1 MKYITGMM
9 LALLISTAS
18 CGKNE
23 KAPPAKTA
31 PTNLIL
37 NMVVNTDNSG
47 AVAFTAVADNA
58 VSYDYDFGNG
68 TYKTVAN
75 GIANYTYSAN
85 GTYTVKVTAKSAD
98 GLTLS
103 KSADVTVTI
112 APGLVWSDEFNT
124 DGAPDPAKWGYDIGT
139 GNDGWGNAES
149 QYYTD
154 RSKNVS
160 IANGILKIT
169 AVKENYSGSAYTSA
183 RMLTR
188 DKFAFTYGKVE
199 VSAKLPAGGGTWPA
213 IWMLGSNIATAG
225 WPACGEIDIMEHKGN
240 EPNKIYG
247 TVHHPNHSGANA
259 DGGTVLVQ
267 NETTVFHKYTV
278 DWSPA
283 LLRFYVDDQLFYT
296 FPNSGNVPFNH
307 DFFVI
312 LNFAM
317 GGHFGGAIDPAFN
330 SASLE
335 IDYVRV
341 YRN

>member
-1 MKYITGMM
+1 MM

-23 KAPPAKTA
+23 NTA
-31 PTNLIL
+31 PEKIAPSNLVL
-37 NMVVNTDNSG
+37 NAVVNTDNSG
-47 AVAFTAVADNA
+47 AVAFTAMASNA
-58 VSYDYDFGNG
+58 ISYDYDFGNG
-68 TYKTVAN
+68 SVKTVAD
-75 GIANYTYSAN
+75 GVANYTYS
-85 GTYTVKVTAKSAD
+85 GSGQKTYTVKVTAKSAD
-98 GLTLS
+98 GLTIS
-103 KSADVTVTI
+103 KSLDITVTI

-124 DGAPDPAKWGYDIGT
+124 DGAPDPAKWGYDIGN
-139 GNDGWGNAES
+139 GNNGWGNEES

-169 AVKENYSGSAYTSA
+169 AIKENYSGSAYTSA
-183 RMLTR
+183 RLLTK
-188 DKFAFTYGKVE
+188 DKFAFKYGKVE
-199 VSAKLPAGGGTWPA
+199 VSAKLPAGAGTWPA
-213 IWMLGSNIATAG
+213 IWMLGSNVATAG
-225 WPACGEIDIMEHKGN
+225 WPACGEIDIMEHKGG
-240 EPNKIYG
+240 EAGKIYG

-259 DGGTVLVQ
+259 DGGTVMIQ

-296 FPNSGNVPFNH
+296 FPNADNLPFNH
-307 DFFVI
+307 DFFVL

-317 GGHFGGAIDPAFN
+317 GGHFGGAIDPSFN

-341 YRN
+341 YKN